1 MKILHTVSS
10 LGARSGGP
18 SQSIYATVSGL
29 NRLGIGADILTLDVR
44 DSTKD
49 HLTGT
54 DDFIKVQPRDGFSPL
69 AISPN
74 MRGYLSRHPEY
85 DIYQTHGLWMDI
97 NHATCTFARQLGKPY
112 IITPRGMLYPEAL
125 SRSSWKK
132 KLMLALGHKKD
143 IALAN
148 CIHATCKQ
156 EMEHYRALGFTN
168 PVAVIPNPVA
178 IPDFID
184 SIQRPNDRFRV
195 GFLGRIHPR
204 KHVHDLIE
212 AWARMGTSVKDGE
225 LLIIGQGDENYMQ
238 QLHAQVAQAGLT
250 NVRFTGFLS
259 GKAKFEALAS
269 LSALFVPSDFE
280 NFGMIIPEAL
290 IVKTPVM
297 ASLGTPWEE
306 LNTHHCG
313 WWQDNSVKSICKCI
327 KTAHN
332 MSAEE
337 LHKMGVRGHNLIISS
352 YSSEKVAQMMAA
364 LYGWLLGKNDK
375 PDFVYD

>member
-1 MKILHTVSS
+1 MKVLHTVSS

-29 NRLGIGADILTLDVR
+29 NQLGIRADILTMDVK
-44 DSTKD
+44 DPAKD
-49 HLTGT
+49 HLTGM
-54 DDFIKVQPRDGFSPL
+54 DIFIKAKPRDAISPL
-69 AISPN
+69 AISRN
-74 MRGYLSRHPEY
+74 MRSYLRERQEY

-97 NHATCTFARQLGKPY
+97 NHATCAFARQQNKPY

-125 SRSSWKK
+125 ARSSWKK
-132 KLMLALGHKKD
+132 KLLLALGHKKD

-178 IPDFID
+178 IPDFTD
-184 SIQRPNDRFRV
+184 SIHRPNDCFRI

-212 AWARMGTSVKDGE
+212 AWTRMGTAVKNGE
-225 LLIIGQGDENYMQ
+225 LLIIGQGDARYMQ
-238 QLHAQVAQAGLT
+238 QLHNQVVQAGLS
-250 NVRFTGFLS
+250 NVRFAGFLS
-259 GKAKFEALAS
+259 GKEKFEALAS
-269 LSALFVPSDFE
+269 LTALFVPSDFE

-306 LNTHHCG
+306 LNSHHCG
-313 WWQDNSVKSICKCI
+313 WWRNNSVESLCECLEM
-327 KTAHN
+327 AHA
-332 MSAEE
+332 MSSDE
-337 LHKMGVRGHNLIISS
+337 LNQMGVRGRELICSS
-352 YSSEKVAQMMAA
+352 YSCEKVAQMMSA
-364 LYGWLLGKNDK
+364 LYGWLLSKNEK
-375 PDFVYD
+375 PGFIYV

>member
-10 LGARSGGP
+10 LGTRCGGP

-29 NRLGIGADILTLDVR
+29 NRLGIRADILTLDVR
-44 DSTKD
+44 DATKD

-54 DDFIKVQPRDGFSPL
+54 DDFIKVQPRDEFSPL

-74 MRGYLSRHPEY
+74 MRGYLNRHMEY

-97 NHATCTFARQLGKPY
+97 NHATCTFARKLGKPY

-125 SRSSWKK
+125 ARSSWKK
-132 KLMLALGHKKD
+132 KVMLALGHKKD
-143 IALAN
+143 VALAS

-156 EMEHYRALGFTN
+156 EMEHYRSLGFTN

-178 IPDFID
+178 IPDFIA
-184 SIQRPNDRFRV
+184 SIQRPNDRFRI

-212 AWARMGTSVKDGE
+212 AWTRMGDSVNDGE
-225 LLIIGQGDENYMQ
+225 LLIIGQGDESYMQ
-238 QLHAQVAQAGLT
+238 QLHTQVGRAGLT
-250 NVRFTGFLS
+250 NVRFAGFLS

-269 LSALFVPSDFE
+269 LTALFVPSDFE

-290 IVKTPVM
+290 IVGTPVM

-306 LNTHHCG
+306 LNTHRCG
-313 WWQDNSVKSICKCI
+313 WWRDNSVESLCECI
-327 KTAHN
+327 KMAHSMATN
-332 MSAEE
+332 E
-337 LHKMGVRGHNLIISS
+337 LNAMGARGRELILAS
-352 YSSEKVAQMMAA
+352 YSSEKVAEMMAF
-364 LYGWLLGKNDK
+364 LYGWLLGKNEK
-375 PDFVYD
+375 PDFVYV